1 MRIVGLLAAAVAFG
15 LNLPAPAL
23 AQKPPAYAVTAASGI
38 RTLNVTQR
46 LERRF
51 LQIAA
56 SNLRFQSEG
65 SRLALARSN
74 NPAVKD
80 LAQTLIARQK
90 STQPEL
96 LHLLQARGMA
106 MPFPSDAHNKV
117 LKQLGKLSGA
127 KFDRLYVEEVIR
139 SCQAD
144 IGNFEKVA
152 GQTEDPVLKA
162 WIERQLPTLRFHEAK
177 ASKALPAATL
187 RGQRAV

>member
-23 AQKPPAYAVTAASGI
+23 AQKPPAYAATAASGI

-56 SNLRFQSEG
+56 SNLRFQAEG

-80 LAQTLIARQK
+80 LAQALVARQK
-90 STQPEL
+90 GAQPEL

-106 MPFPSDAHNKV
+106 MPFPSDAHSKV

-127 KFDRLYVEEVIR
+127 KFDRLFVDEVTR

-152 GQTEDPVLKA
+152 IETEDPVLKG
-162 WIERQLPTLRFHEAK
+162 WIERQLPMLRAHVAK
-177 ASKALPAATL
+177 AGKALPAATL